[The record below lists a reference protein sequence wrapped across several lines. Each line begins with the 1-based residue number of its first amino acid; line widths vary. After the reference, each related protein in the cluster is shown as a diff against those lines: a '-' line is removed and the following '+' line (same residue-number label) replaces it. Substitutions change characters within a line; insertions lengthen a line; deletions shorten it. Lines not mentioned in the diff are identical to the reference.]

1 MCGWLVKAMLSRL
14 RLARFILTIS
24 KWWWDLFCLVY
35 FQGSLWLEFIQWFVA
50 AIVLLYLFDLTSCWK
65 YCIIAFL
72 CPFQTPFIGEMC
84 VIVVTTILNIPLDS
98 YLKIVHLEE
107 KVFVKKFF
115 LLLNSSLMMSLRAGA
130 LKVSRGPN
138 AISREEVSM
147 ATLQA
152 ETTPRAATNR
162 YRHTE

>member
-107 KVFVKKFF
+107 KIFFEKIF
-115 LLLNSSLMMSLRAGA
+115 LLKKMKDMTFSKSTWLHLFIFLQQRPECRLVNKA
-130 LKVSRGPN
+130 VSQ
-138 AISREEVSM
+138 
-147 ATLQA
+147 L
-152 ETTPRAATNR
+152 
-162 YRHTE
+162 